1 MEIPA
6 WWLILSGLF
15 FTVNLV
21 FFIVLCVALVRM
33 MKVAEELKPK
43 VDRISNRVDSI
54 SVKVDEMATTLNE
67 TVKKVSE
74 KTSSV
79 AADAEMITHV
89 GAENFGKYAPI
100 LATIGTVVKVVQIMR
115 QLGIKMP
122 SRRKHD

>member
-15 FTVNLV
+15 FTINLV
-21 FFIVLCVALVRM
+21 FFIVLCIALVRM

-43 VDRISNRVDSI
+43 VDSI